1 MVAGGATL
9 SAPVE
14 GADGMPGSMLMDEAF
29 STSHARIAAPPLLI
43 ELGLTTN
50 LTTAGTLLELPPPMS
65 TVIQPAVA
73 SKRIKPIKIAF
84 LIFSPPL
91 INILDHHTMQYAKCK
106 AYFRPAQ
113 AGLIR
118 ITAG

>member
-1 MVAGGATL
+1 MVVAGATL

-29 STSHARIAAPPLLI
+29 STSQARMAAPPLLI
-43 ELGLTTN
+43 ELGLTVN
-50 LTTAGTLLELPPPMS
+50 LTTVGTLLELPPPIS

-73 SKRIKPIKIAF
+73 SKSIKPAKIAF
-84 LIFSPPL
+84 LIFSPPR
-91 INILDHHTMQYAKCK
+91 INILNHHTMQYAKCK

-113 AGLIR
+113 AGLTR
-118 ITAG
+118 IPTG